1 MNKIITKNPLWIEL
15 KEEVE
20 EYVSKNENRFLEF
33 FNWLKIFLVLALEIF
48 FYVSKQL
55 RVLVQI
61 FFELLLVSK
70 QLWLIL
76 VLKQFH
82 ARHDV

>member
-48 FYVSKQL
+48 FYINILQTSDNL
-55 RVLVQI
+55 LI
-61 FFELLLVSK
+61 FINSLCLLVFLK
-70 QLWLIL
+70 LFQL
-76 VLKQFH
+76 
-82 ARHDV
+82 